1 VGACEWIGES
11 TRKVEVPLGAKVGVL
26 GEGVFFDGDSLE
38 DVFLEDAFD
47 DFGGAG
53 VVPGAVGVDD
63 GDGALGAGAEAVGF
77 GAEEVW
83 GGAGGEAEFG
93 DAAFEV
99 VPGVDAGLFGAAF
112 GFGLV
117 GAEEEVAA
125 SGVEAEG
132 LGGVGEVLHGV
143 VA

>member
-1 VGACEWIGES
+1 MVACEWIGES

-77 GAEEVW
+77 GAE
-83 GGAGGEAEFG
+83 
-93 DAAFEV
+93 
-99 VPGVDAGLFGAAF
+99 
-112 GFGLV
+112 
-117 GAEEEVAA
+117 
-125 SGVEAEG
+125 
-132 LGGVGEVLHGV
+132 
-143 VA
+143 